1 MSAKPKRGTGGRV
14 LKRKDKDTPEKQ
26 SARFIATA
34 VRLGLDKSGVEFE
47 KAMSVIARPPPANA
61 GKRQKR
67 QKP

>member
-1 MSAKPKRGTGGRV
+1 M